1 MWQDYKSLVTQHT
14 VVGDLRVRD
23 AVLSPQLQ
31 NERRLFV
38 WLPPT
43 YHTSDKR
50 YPVIYM
56 HDGDNLFDD
65 HISYSGEWRVDETI
79 TELSHDGL
87 EAIVVGIPNAGE
99 MRRIEYNPYPVQL
112 GNHFWD
118 GKGDDYIRF
127 ITDTIKPMIDAD
139 FRTQPQ
145 PQTTGIAGS
154 SMGGLISLH
163 GFLSR
168 PDVFGLCGS
177 FSPVFWTGLQNT
189 VDSAKQVTGKI
200 YLDMGGKEGIV
211 IIGIAPHLATV
222 LEDGHQIYLDGVRQL
237 RDGLYQNGYVA
248 NQSLLYV
255 EDLEAYHN
263 EPAWA
268 KRLPDALR
276 FLLK

>member
-79 TELSHDGL
+79 TELSQDGL

-163 GFLSR
+163 GFLTR

-222 LEDGHQIYLDGVRQL
+222 LENGHQIYLDGVRRL
-237 RDGLYQNGYVA
+237 RDGLYQNGYH
-248 NQSLLYV
+248 QQWFIL
-255 EDLEAYHN
+255 
-263 EPAWA
+263 
-268 KRLPDALR
+268 
-276 FLLK
+276 

>member
-14 VVGDLRVRD
+14 VVGDLRVKK
-23 AVLSPQLQ
+23 AVFSPQLNNQ
-31 NERRLFV
+31 RDIFV

-56 HDGDNLFDD
+56 HDGQNLFDA
-65 HISYSGEWRVDETI
+65 HISYSGEWKVDETI
-79 TELSHDGL
+79 TELSEEGL
-87 EAIVVGIPNAGE
+87 EAIVVGIPNASE
-99 MRRIEYNPYPVQL
+99 KRRNEYNPYPVQF
-112 GNHFWD
+112 GEHFWD
-118 GKGDDYIRF
+118 GMGDKYIAF
-127 ITDTIKPMIDAD
+127 LTDTIKPIIDAD
-139 FRTQPQ
+139 FRTLPQ
-145 PQTTGIAGS
+145 AQTTGIAGS

-163 GFLSR
+163 GFLTR

-189 VDSAKQVTGKI
+189 VDAVKQVTGKI
-200 YLDMGGKEGIV
+200 YLDMGGKEGVV
-211 IIGIAPHLATV
+211 ILGIAPHLTQV
-222 LEDGHQIYLDGVRQL
+222 LEEAHQIYLDGVRQL
-237 RDGLYQNGYVA
+237 RDGLLKNGYITDKT
-248 NQSLLYV
+248 LLYV

-268 KRLPDALR
+268 KRLPNALR